1 MAKISTRYV
10 CSQCAYATPKWV
22 GKCPQCGAWD
32 TFQEEVV
39 LPKESASAKS
49 GLKSAVR
56 PGVAK
61 RLTEIESRDEPRLQ
75 THIEEFDRVLGGGVV
90 KGSIVLVGGEPGV
103 GKSTLMMQA
112 ADALAQSGTTLYV
125 SGEESARQIKLR
137 ADRLGIPKPGAE
149 HAELKLAIETE
160 LENALAILEIE
171 QPKAAIIDSIQSLY
185 TSALDSAPGSVTQIR
200 ACATALQRIAK
211 EQEIAVLLVG
221 HVTKEGSIAGPKVL
235 EHLVDTVLYFEG
247 DLQGAFRILRS
258 TKNRFGST
266 DEVGVFDMRSDGLIP
281 VPNPSELLLAERS
294 DNAPGS
300 VIFPALEGS
309 RSLLME
315 VQALTTPSFL
325 NSPRRVITGLSFD
338 RTNLVLAVMEK
349 RLGFR
354 MATHDVFVNVAGGM
368 RVMEPAADLAILVAT
383 ASVMRDKPVL
393 EHTVVFGEVGLAGE
407 VRGVPRLEARLREA
421 ARMGFQRA
429 LAPKSSLQAARG
441 KLPLTVMPVKH
452 VKEAIEIA
460 LQ

>member
-22 GKCPQCGAWD
+22 GKCPHCGAWD

-56 PGVAK
+56 PSVAK
-61 RLTEIESRDEPRLQ
+61 HLTEIESRDEPRLP

-112 ADALAQSGTTLYV
+112 ADALARSGKTLYV

-137 ADRLGIPKPGAE
+137 ADRLGIPKQGAE
-149 HAELKLAIETE
+149 HTELKLAIETE
-160 LENALAILEIE
+160 LENTLAILEIE

-383 ASVMRDKPVL
+383 ASVMRDKSVL